1 MSHVTHPCRT
11 ATSQQGSVLL
21 EGLISILIFSFGI
34 LAIAGLQ
41 GTTIN
46 TSRDAKFRNDAAF
59 LANQMS
65 GYVWT
70 DRNNG
75 GTNNIAA
82 YGFNAGAATCAA
94 GAAAPGAPANLVS
107 WLADVAATL
116 PQATA
121 NRQRIVVG
129 ANNLVTITVCW
140 RSPQDA
146 TYHSHTVTTQI
157 NG

>member
-1 MSHVTHPCRT
+1 MSHANHPSSN
-11 ATSQQGSVLL
+11 ASFQKGSVLL

-34 LAIAGLQ
+34 LGIAGLQ

-46 TSRDAKFRNDAAF
+46 NSRDAKFRNDAAF
-59 LANQMS
+59 LANQIS

-70 DRNNG
+70 DRIIGN
-75 GTNNIAA
+75 TNNVPA
-82 YGFNAGAATCAA
+82 YSFNAGVATCAA
-94 GAAAPGAPANLVS
+94 GAAAPAAPANLVS

-116 PQATA
+116 PQAAA

-129 ANNLVTITVCW
+129 AGNLVTITVCW
-140 RSPQDA
+140 RSPQDS